1 MYSLT
6 IADDGRILSATFEQ
20 FNPFGLLV
28 EELPEGNI
36 TDYKV
41 EVTEATEETE
51 RVIEY
56 IYDPLPKPEPEPVI
70 EITLEERINDLE
82 IALCEIVDALS
93 E

>member
-20 FNPFGLLV
+20 FNPFGLIV
-28 EELPEGNI
+28 DELPTGNI

-41 EVTEATEETE
+41 VITEATEDEPQN
-51 RVIEY
+51 VEY
-56 IYDPLPKPEPEPVI
+56 VFDPLPEPEP
-70 EITLEERINDLE
+70 EPAAELTLEERINDLE
-82 IALCEIVDALS
+82 IAICELVDALA

>member
-20 FNPFGLLV
+20 YNPSGLIV

-41 EVTEATEETE
+41 VIHEATESEPQT
-51 RVIEY
+51 VEY
-56 IYDPLPKPEPEPVI
+56 VCDPLPEPEP
-70 EITLEERINDLE
+70 EPAAELTLEERINDLE
-82 IALCEIVDALS
+82 IAICELVDALA

>member
-6 IADDGRILSATFEQ
+6 IADDGRILAATFEQ
-20 FNPFGLLV
+20 YNPSGLIV

-41 EVTEATEETE
+41 VIHEATEETE
-51 RVIEY
+51 QSIEY
-56 IYDPLPKPEPEPVI
+56 VFDPLPSPGPEPSTELS
-70 EITLEERINDLE
+70 LEERINDLE
-82 IALCEIVDALS
+82 IALCEIVDALA